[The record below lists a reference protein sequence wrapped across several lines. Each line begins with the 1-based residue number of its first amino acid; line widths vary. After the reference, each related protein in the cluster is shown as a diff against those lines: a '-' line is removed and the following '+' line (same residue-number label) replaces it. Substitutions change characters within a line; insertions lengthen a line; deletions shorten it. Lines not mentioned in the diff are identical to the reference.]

1 MGIIVE
7 PNKLLYVVKSK
18 SPCARIDV
26 LEEWI
31 KWLSYVN
38 EEDVKYLGESNK
50 KLKEMTL
57 EEIKK
62 YKNVQEQQ
70 IMKELFKKYA
80 MKKCSMEEHD
90 MVYNYMD
97 NSIVDLMNSKINSK
111 ERRKIEE
118 LLDNLKKQSIDE
130 VEKLI
135 QVKLSDYVKLS
146 KVESYV
152 LHFIIIYNYDRIC
165 NQTNEKIEKIKKENN
180 LNLRK
185 KLIKDYGIF
194 KQRK

>member
-165 NQTNEKIEKIKKENN
+165 NQTNEKIEKTTKENN

>member
-38 EEDVKYLGESNK
+38 KEDVKYLGESNK

-185 KLIKDYGIF
+185 SLIKDYGIF
-194 KQRK
+194 